1 MNRKI
6 RCLHVLLMLVMLS
19 CAMIGTASAATVGAG
34 TVNVEALRL
43 REKPNTD
50 SKKLGT
56 AYYGE
61 RVVVLEKVNEEW
73 YRVSY
78 QNVEGYM
85 FGEYLDISAEL
96 EANLGYGQVYD
107 VDSCLNVRAD
117 AGTESSKVGIL
128 DKDAVVKITGIKNGW
143 YHIASGNLA
152 GYVSSDYLVLCK
164 APENKNTS
172 AQTAQTQ
179 EPKGQ
184 GNSSGGE
191 VVGNAKADEIIA
203 YAKEFLGVPY
213 VYGANGPDSFDCSG
227 FTKYV
232 YAHFGYE
239 LNRSASGQMDNGREV
254 DLSEI
259 QPGDLVFF
267 IYDGATTRASHVGM
281 YIGNDQFIHASTGSK
296 REVVISQLLGGS
308 YQRTIV
314 GVRRII

>member
-6 RCLHVLLMLVMLS
+6 RCLQVMIMLVMLTFV
-19 CAMIGTASAATVGAG
+19 MMGTASATTVGVG

-43 REKPNTD
+43 REKPTTD

-56 AYYGE
+56 AYDGE
-61 RVVVLEKVNEEW
+61 HVVVLEKVNEEW
-73 YRVSY
+73 YLVSY
-78 QNVEGYM
+78 QNTEGYM
-85 FGEYLDISAEL
+85 FGEYLDISTEL
-96 EANLGYGQVYD
+96 EANLGYGQVHD

-117 AGTESSKVGIL
+117 AGTGNRKVGTL
-128 DKDAVVKITGIKNGW
+128 DKESVVKITGIKNGW
-143 YHIASGNLA
+143 YHIVSGNLS

-164 APENKNTS
+164 APETKGTGTQ
-172 AQTAQTQ
+172 AAQTQ
-179 EPKGQ
+179 APKSQ
-184 GNSSGGE
+184 ENSSNGE

-239 LNRSASGQMDNGREV
+239 LNRSASGQLDNGREV

-267 IYDGATTRASHVGM
+267 IYDDTTARASHVGM